1 MPLSQ
6 ALIDIKGWTVSAY
19 TPLDPKIVKALK
31 LDDYVNHKYSN
42 RNDTISLYIG
52 YYLTTRKVGAAHS
65 PLVCFPGQGW
75 VISKGE
81 MKSLAVQGN
90 NVHLMSIIVTRG
102 QTKELVLY
110 WFQAFD
116 KTSSDTFF
124 QKVYALLAKILHGK
138 QDNAFVR
145 VSIPI
150 YNQDTEKAFVN
161 GTNFIDVFYPVFLGY
176 VKS

>member
-1 MPLSQ
+1 
-6 ALIDIKGWTVSAY
+6 
-19 TPLDPKIVKALK
+19 
-31 LDDYVNHKYSN
+31 
-42 RNDTISLYIG
+42 
-52 YYLTTRKVGAAHS
+52 
-65 PLVCFPGQGW
+65 
-75 VISKGE
+75 
-81 MKSLAVQGN
+81 
-90 NVHLMSIIVTRG
+90 MSIIVTRG